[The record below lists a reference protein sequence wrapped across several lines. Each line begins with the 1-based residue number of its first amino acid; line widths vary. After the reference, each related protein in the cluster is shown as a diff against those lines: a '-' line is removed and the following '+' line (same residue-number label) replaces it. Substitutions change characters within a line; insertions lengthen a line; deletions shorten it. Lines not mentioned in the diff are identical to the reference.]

1 MKTKLLRGPRPV
13 GRATRGLRRPVVSK
27 FWTVRTGRSGE
38 RTEWGFA
45 NGVVG
50 GGWHDIPDL
59 THVSDKEQIRAIVS
73 ETYGGSK
80 NQIANVTGQLWS
92 LRSRIQDGDYIVLP
106 IRATSQV
113 AFGQVIGGYKYLAEQ
128 NDPGKRHVIQVKW
141 LRTDVP
147 KSLLKQDLLYQL
159 GSALTIF
166 WVGNNDATY
175 RLEQVLKGRPDP
187 GARSGLISGAN
198 KPLDVTDL
206 ANEDSASTGLSIN
219 LAEVAQDEIAK
230 RLQEDFKGHEL
241 SELVEALLTAEGFK
255 CRNSPP
261 GADGGV
267 DVLAGMGPLGMDS
280 PKLVVQVKSQ
290 TGAVGDDVLQKLNG
304 AIHRFKADQALLV
317 TFGGVTAPAKS
328 YLEGQY
334 FNIRVWTIDDILQAI
349 YKHYPVLDNEM
360 KARLP
365 LTQIWVPIDVGD

>member
-1 MKTKLLRGPRPV
+1 M
-13 GRATRGLRRPVVSK
+13 AK

-45 NGVVG
+45 TGVVG
-50 GGWHDIPDL
+50 GGWHEMPDL
-59 THVSDKEQIRAIVS
+59 TGVTDKEQLRSIVADV
-73 ETYGGSK
+73 YGGSK
-80 NQIANVTGQLWS
+80 NVVANLTGQLWT
-92 LRSRIQDGDYIVLP
+92 LRTRIQDGDFIVLP
-106 IRATSQV
+106 IRATSQI
-113 AFGQVIGGYKYLAEQ
+113 AIGQVVGGGYKYLAKEE
-128 NDPGKRHVIQVKW
+128 DPTKRHVIQVKW
-141 LRTDVP
+141 LKTDVS
-147 KSLLKQDLLYQL
+147 KSVLKQDMRYQL

-166 WVGNNDATY
+166 EVGNNDAAY
-175 RLEQVLKGRPDP
+175 RLEQVMAGKQDP
-187 GARSGLISGAN
+187 GARSAMSHGVAKSQDATQEESG
-198 KPLDVTDL
+198 
-206 ANEDSASTGLSIN
+206 NESTSIN

-290 TGAVGDDVLQKLNG
+290 TGAVSDTVLQQLNG
-304 AIHRFKADQALLV
+304 AIHRFQADQALLV
-317 TFGGVTAPAKS
+317 TFGGVTGPART
-328 YLEGQY
+328 YLETQY
-334 FNIRVWTIDDILQAI
+334 FNIRVWTIDDIIQSI
-349 YKHYPVLDNEM
+349 YKHYPVLDSEM

-365 LTQIWVPIDVGD
+365 LKQIWVPIDPEA

>member
-1 MKTKLLRGPRPV
+1 M
-13 GRATRGLRRPVVSK
+13 AK

-50 GGWHDIPDL
+50 GGWHEMPDL
-59 THVSDKEQIRAIVS
+59 TGVTDKEQLRGLVAEV
-73 ETYGGSK
+73 YGGSK
-80 NQIANVTGQLWS
+80 NVVANLTGQLWT
-92 LRSRIQDGDYIVLP
+92 LRTRIQEGDYIVLP
-106 IRATSQV
+106 IRSTSQI
-113 AFGQVIGGYKYLAEQ
+113 AFGQVIGGGYRYLSNEE
-128 NDPGKRHVIQVKW
+128 DPTKRHVIQVKW
-141 LRTDVP
+141 L
-147 KSLLKQDLLYQL
+147 KSDISKSVLKQDMRYQL

-166 WVGNNDATY
+166 EVGNNDAAY
-175 RLEQVLKGRPDP
+175 RLEQVMAGKQDP
-187 GARSGLISGAN
+187 GARSAMNPGNTKSPEVAQ
-198 KPLDVTDL
+198 DESVEVSD
-206 ANEDSASTGLSIN
+206 SIN

-290 TGAVGDDVLQKLNG
+290 TGAVSDTVLQQLNG
-304 AIHRFKADQALLV
+304 AIHRFQADQALLV
-317 TFGGVTAPAKS
+317 TFGGVTGPAKT
-328 YLEGQY
+328 YLETQY
-334 FNIRVWTIDDILQAI
+334 FNIRVWTIDDIIQSI

-365 LTQIWVPIDVGD
+365 LKQIWIPIDPEA

>member
-1 MKTKLLRGPRPV
+1 M
-13 GRATRGLRRPVVSK
+13 AK

-50 GGWHDIPDL
+50 GGWHEIPDL
-59 THVSDKEQIRAIVS
+59 THVNDKEQLRGIVS

-80 NQIANVTGQLWS
+80 NVVGNLTGQLWS

-113 AFGQVIGGYKYLAEQ
+113 AFGQVRDGYKYLAEQ
-128 NDPGKRHVIQVKW
+128 EDPGKRHVIQVNW
-141 LRTDVP
+141 IRTDVP
-147 KSLLKQDLLYQL
+147 KSLLKQDMLYQL

-166 WVGNNDATY
+166 EVGNNDAAF
-175 RLEQVLKGRPDP
+175 RLERVMSGKQDP
-187 GARSGLISGAN
+187 GVRSALNVVN
-198 KPLDVTDL
+198 KEPNEATETSS
-206 ANEDSASTGLSIN
+206 EDSSSTGFSIN
-219 LAEVAQDEIAK
+219 LAEVAHDEIAK

-317 TFGGVTAPAKS
+317 TFGGVTGPAKS

-349 YKHYPVLDNEM
+349 YRHYPVLDNEM

-365 LTQIWVPIDVGD
+365 LKQIWVPIDPEA